1 MLNPRLQ
8 ALPKGLS
15 QEEVDK
21 RRRERPAEIARVLK
35 ERAAFRKI
43 AAAQITA
50 DKAVQLADKAV
61 QLADKAVFL
70 SLVQYDSIHING
82 MSIYRLRKLLNIEL
96 VEST

>member
-61 QLADKAVFL
+61 FL
-70 SLVQYDSIHING
+70 SLVQYDSIHIDG